1 MTQAMALQ
9 VSEPKNALR
18 AHGHAAFARFSAGN
32 PFMRFAPLSLIPGG
46 KMRRFGSEP
55 GEAPPLSGTLG
66 RLGSLEV
73 RLARGPREIWRAQR
87 LRYRVFYQEMSAKP
101 DVVSRMFRRDADR
114 FDKACDHLLVI
125 DHAARGRFGGIKPK
139 VVGTYRLMRQSA
151 AERIGGFYTQ
161 GEFDLAP
168 MLASHPGQ
176 RFLELGRS
184 CVLQPY
190 RTKRTV
196 ELLWSGIWA
205 YLQHHRIDAMF
216 GCASFDGT
224 DPDALA
230 LPLSFLHHHARSQ
243 GDWSAAAHAEH
254 YVGMDRLP
262 AEMVDAKLALKQMP
276 PLIKGYLRLGARFGT
291 GAVVD
296 RQFGTTDVLVVLP
309 VAAIDKRYADYYGG
323 ETPRHAA

>member
-1 MTQAMALQ
+1 MALH
-9 VSEPKNALR
+9 VSGSKNALPSR
-18 AHGHAAFARFSAGN
+18 YSAGN
-32 PFMRFAPLSLIPGG
+32 PFSRFAPLILMKGG
-46 KMRRFGSEP
+46 AMRRAGAEID
-55 GEAPPLSGTLG
+55 ETPPLSGTLG
-66 RLGSLEV
+66 RIGSLEV

-151 AERIGGFYTQ
+151 AERLGGFYTQ
-161 GEFDLAP
+161 AEFDLGP
-168 MLASHPGQ
+168 MLAQHPGS

-184 CVLQPY
+184 CVLKPY

-230 LPLSFLHHHARSQ
+230 LPLSFLHHHARSE
-243 GDWSAAAHAEH
+243 GAWAATAHAAQF
-254 YVGMDRLP
+254 VGMDRLP
-262 AEMVDAKLALKQMP
+262 PEMVDAKLALKQLP
-276 PLIKGYLRLGARFGT
+276 PLIKGYLRIGARFGT
-291 GAVVD
+291 GAVID

-309 VAAIDKRYADYYGG
+309 VSAIDKRYADYYGG
-323 ETPRHAA
+323 EGPRHAA

>member
-1 MTQAMALQ
+1 
-9 VSEPKNALR
+9 
-18 AHGHAAFARFSAGN
+18 
-32 PFMRFAPLSLIPGG
+32 
-46 KMRRFGSEP
+46 MRRAGDET
-55 GEAPPLSGTLG
+55 GETPLLSGTLG

-151 AERIGGFYTQ
+151 AERLGGFYTQ
-161 GEFDLAP
+161 GEFDLGP
-168 MLASHPGQ
+168 MLARHPGQ

-184 CVLQPY
+184 CVLKPY

-196 ELLWSGIWA
+196 ELLWAGIWA

-230 LPLSFLHHHARSQ
+230 LPLSFLHHQARSE
-243 GDWSAAAHAEH
+243 GDWAAIAHAEH
-254 YVGMDRLP
+254 FVGMDRLP
-262 AEMVDAKLALKQMP
+262 PEMVDAKLALKQLP
-276 PLIKGYLRLGARFGT
+276 PLIKGYLRIGARFGT
-291 GAVVD
+291 GAVID
-296 RQFGTTDVLVVLP
+296 HQFGTTDVLVVLP
-309 VAAIDKRYADYYGG
+309 VSAIDKRYADYYGG
-323 ETPRHAA
+323 ETPRRAA

>member
-1 MTQAMALQ
+1 
-9 VSEPKNALR
+9 
-18 AHGHAAFARFSAGN
+18 
-32 PFMRFAPLSLIPGG
+32 
-46 KMRRFGSEP
+46 MRRAGDGI
-55 GEAPPLSGTLG
+55 GETPLLSGTLG

-101 DVVSRMFRRDADR
+101 DVISRMFRRDADR

-125 DHAARGRFGGIKPK
+125 DHAARGRFGGLKPK

-151 AERIGGFYTQ
+151 AERLGGFYTQ
-161 GEFDLAP
+161 SEFDLGP
-168 MLASHPGQ
+168 MLTCHPGS

-184 CVLQPY
+184 CVLKPY

-230 LPLSFLHHHARSQ
+230 LPLSFLHHQARSE
-243 GDWSAAAHAEH
+243 GDWAAIAHAEH
-254 YVGMDRLP
+254 FVGMDRLP
-262 AEMVDAKLALKQMP
+262 PEMIDAKLALKQMP

-291 GAVVD
+291 GAVID

-309 VAAIDKRYADYYGG
+309 VSAIDKRYADYYGG
-323 ETPRHAA
+323 ETPRRAA